1 MTAVSADRLLVRPP
15 FAKPTPTIPI
25 EIEPMFPILD
35 RLFPLEMRQRV
46 SHRIEYGALRAIT
59 AVLDQL
65 GIDRASALMGWIWR
79 KVAPLNRRHARADQH
94 LAAAMPHLTADER
107 ARILDRMWDN
117 LGRTAAET
125 VLLPRLVA
133 ESDRI
138 ELVDNGLNL
147 EKAREGAV
155 FVSLHTGNW
164 EVVSIPLRRA
174 GFDITAIYKPLT
186 NPLVEQWLADQRRS
200 LYGAGL
206 TRLDRGIA
214 LKIRTL
220 AKGGAV
226 VAVVGDHRDDTHVVI
241 DFFGRPSGAL
251 PFPALLARRFS
262 LPLYVARTI
271 RTEGAHFRVEGR
283 EMEIPLTDDVQADIV
298 ELTRRIHAQFEEWI
312 SEYPDQWM
320 WAHRKWF

>member
-1 MTAVSADRLLVRPP
+1 MPA
-15 FAKPTPTIPI
+15 
-25 EIEPMFPILD
+25 ILD
-35 RLFPLEMRQRV
+35 RLIPRETRRRL
-46 SHRIEYGALRAIT
+46 SHRVEFAVLRAIT
-59 AVLDQL
+59 AFL
-65 GIDRASALMGWIWR
+65 GLLGVDRASAFMGWIWR
-79 KVAPLNRRHARADQH
+79 RVAPLNKRHARADRH
-94 LAAAMPHLTADER
+94 LAAAMPHLTAEER
-107 ARILDRMWDN
+107 AAVLDRMWDN

-125 VLLPRLVA
+125 VLLPKLLA
-133 ESDRI
+133 EPDRVVFDPAS
-138 ELVDNGLNL
+138 LDL
-147 EKAREGAV
+147 EKARPGAV

-164 EVVSIPLRRA
+164 EIVTVPLRAA
-174 GFDITAIYKPLT
+174 GFDVTAIYKPLT
-186 NPLVEQWLADQRRS
+186 NPLVEEWFADKRRS

-241 DFFGRPSGAL
+241 DFFGRPSGAQ
-251 PFPALLARRFS
+251 PFPAMLARRFS
-262 LPLYVARTI
+262 LPLYVARSI
-271 RTEGAHFRVEGR
+271 RTDGARFRVEGV
-283 EMEIPLTDDVQADIV
+283 EMEVPVTDDAQADIL